1 MPLLGMRLSFF
12 RVAKRVRDVAGG
24 VSQCGEQRSTEAV
37 AKPRTARPAGE
48 RPKKNQC
55 GNYRMN

>member
-1 MPLLGMRLSFF
+1 MRLSFF